1 MKKGR
6 AECGIDN
13 LRANAISFL
22 GQIYNLQIVKDTRFS
37 ITISTSLCKITFHVT
52 DLRDCKNEI
61 KQWYH
66 TETRRIVTEHL
77 GFIIRMNPGLPA
89 YNKVFIKDHT
99 VTRWASCSEKRNL
112 NFSLLLAMLP
122 IQVIDYVIIHEL
134 AHLVQLNHSKRFWDI
149 VKKMDPE
156 FETHRKMC

>member
-1 MKKGR
+1 
-6 AECGIDN
+6 
-13 LRANAISFL
+13 
-22 GQIYNLQIVKDTRFS
+22 
-37 ITISTSLCKITFHVT
+37 
-52 DLRDCKNEI
+52 
-61 KQWYH
+61 
-66 TETRRIVTEHL
+66 
-77 GFIIRMNPGLPA
+77 MNPGLPA

-99 VTRWASCSEKRNL
+99 ARWASCSEKRNL

-156 FETHRKMC
+156 FETHRKMLHKVQHINKIYTNILIIYSSYIAKSTQIEPSVSIKSLIDPR